1 MNFEHLRQQWPAL
14 ADLGGFAETYAY
26 LDPQSALVK
35 LRCFVEKLVG
45 EVYRELKLPAEPNA
59 NFMDRLTNA
68 SFMAVAPK
76 VILDKLHLIRM
87 HGNKAAHE
95 GDINASTS
103 VELVKDAYHLG
114 CWFFMSQGGSRE
126 QCPEFQPPQLP
137 QASSAKAEFK
147 KKNKA
152 LQEKLASQSSQL
164 ESALKELEAAQQAE
178 LAAQREAEKLKKEV
192 ERAAFAASQRAL
204 DSSNE
209 PLFEMCESRSVEAFV
224 LNEST
229 SKLSL
234 ESEASDPIMA
244 FKAGSDRATNTL
256 DLNEA
261 ETRRRLIDSE
271 LRIAGWDVGLDGAN
285 TDQVTLEHEVDGQPT
300 QTGVGY
306 CDYVLWD
313 DNGKPLAVVE
323 AKRSRENPEK
333 GRQQAKLYADALEKK
348 HGQRP
353 VIFYTNGYDIWIW
366 DDVLDTVP
374 RKLYGYYGKD
384 SLQYLINQRQQRKDL
399 NTTEIDTHIAG
410 RLYQMESITRV
421 SERFSDGYRKA
432 LVVQATGTGKTRVSI
447 ALSKRLLD
455 AGWAKRV
462 LFLCDRKELRKQAK
476 NAYSEFIK
484 EPLYVVGR
492 SKKQDQHNA
501 RIYIATYPGMMRIYE
516 QFDVGYFDLI
526 IADESHR
533 SVYNVY
539 GDLFKYFDARQVGLT
554 ATPVEMVSR
563 STCRLFGCDYKL
575 PTASYPL
582 EQAVEDGN
590 LVPFR
595 VVTHTTQFL
604 REGINEKSLSDE
616 QIAELEDQ
624 GFDPNEM
631 DFNAADIDK
640 AVYNK
645 DTNRAI
651 LRNLM
656 EKGVR
661 DVDGQLPGKTIIFAR
676 SIQHAELLAELFGEM
691 YPQHGGN
698 FCRVI
703 HSKYERADEL
713 IDDFKKTDG
722 SKDQITIA
730 VSVDMLDTGIDVPE
744 VVNLVFAK
752 PVKSKVK
759 FWQMVGRGTRLCEGL
774 YGPGHPKT
782 HFLIFDH
789 WGNFDYFEMD
799 PPEDEGRPSK
809 SLCEKLFEARL
820 NLAETALKKAEMEL
834 FQQTITLI
842 KTDIDALDD
851 RCIAVR
857 DNWQLKAQLSDE
869 KRLNTFAPD
878 TRQLLRTELAPLMQW
893 RDIKGQS
900 EALRWDLQL
909 TELQFIQLTNPS
921 EMDVAKQ
928 PVLAK
933 VGLLS
938 MHINSVRAKAEA
950 IKAIQQDAFWQALT
964 FDALEQ
970 KRTELRGIIHLR
982 DKPVVPPPPLTPV
995 FDIKEDEAEY
1005 RTADRP
1011 TRIVTVE
1018 YQIFRQAVEQTLAP
1032 LFATDPVLAKIRNGE
1047 PVSAEELAQL
1057 NALVHIQNP
1066 NLDLDTLKEFFPD
1079 SGASLDQLLRT
1090 LIGLDE
1096 KGVEAAFTAFVQQ
1109 HHINLNSR
1117 QQRFIALLKNH
1128 LCKFGTIN
1136 VAQLYDQ
1143 PFTGVHSDGLDGVFT
1158 EPRQADALVAL
1169 VEQFGI
1175 ELGARRDA
1183 ARRTLTT

>member
-1 MNFEHLRQQWPAL
+1 MNFENLRQSWPEL
-14 ADLGGFAETYAY
+14 ADLGAFAETYAY
-26 LDPQSALVK
+26 LDPQSSLVK
-35 LRCFVEKLVG
+35 LRCYVEKLVG
-45 EVYRELKLPAEPNA
+45 VIYSELRLPVEPNA
-59 NFMDRLTNA
+59 TFMDRLTNG
-68 SFMAVAPK
+68 SFTTVVPK
-76 VILDKLHLIRM
+76 VILDKLHAVRI

-95 GDINASTS
+95 GGVSVNTS
-103 VELVKDAYHLG
+103 VWLVEEAYHLG
-114 CWFFMSQGGSRE
+114 CWLFIAQGGGSFE
-126 QCPEFQPPQLP
+126 QCPKFQAPQLP
-137 QASSAKAEFK
+137 QASSAKSEFK

-152 LQEKLASQSSQL
+152 LQEKLASQSAQL
-164 ESALKELEAAQQAE
+164 DSALKELEAAQQAE
-178 LAAQREAEKLKKEV
+178 REAQQLAAKLKQQANQAKT
-192 ERAAFAASQRAL
+192 Q
-204 DSSNE
+204 
-209 PLFEMCESRSVEAFV
+209 AFV
-224 LNEST
+224 HDSM
-229 SKLSL
+229 K
-234 ESEASDPIMA
+234 
-244 FKAGSDRATNTL
+244 ATNTL
-256 DLNEA
+256 VLNEA

-271 LRIAGWDVGLDGAN
+271 LRIAGWDVGQGDN
-285 TDQVTLEHEVDGQPT
+285 TEQVTVEHEVDGQPT
-300 QTGVGY
+300 QTGIGY

-333 GRQQAKLYADALEKK
+333 GRQQAKLYADSLEKK

-384 SLQYLINQRQQRKDL
+384 SLQYLISQRKHRGDL
-399 NTTEIDTHIAG
+399 NTTPIDTTISG
-410 RLYQMESITRV
+410 RLYQMETITRV
-421 SERFSDGYRKA
+421 SERFSQGHRKA
-432 LVVQATGTGKTRVSI
+432 LVVQATGTGKTRVAI
-447 ALSKRLLD
+447 ALTKRLLD

-501 RIYIATYPGMMRIYE
+501 RIYIATYPGMMGIYE
-516 QFDVGYFDLI
+516 HFDVGYFDLV

-582 EQAVEDGN
+582 EQAVADGN

-604 REGINEKSLSDE
+604 REGIKGHSLTNE

-624 GFDPNEM
+624 GFDPNDL
-631 DFNAADIDK
+631 DFSATDIDK

-656 EKGVR
+656 ERGVR
-661 DVDGQLPGKTIIFAR
+661 DLDGQLPGKTIIFAR
-676 SIQHAELLAELFGEM
+676 SIQHAELLAELFAEM

-703 HSKYERADEL
+703 HSKYERAEEL

-722 SKDQITIA
+722 SSDQVTIA

-744 VVNLVFAK
+744 AVNLVFAK

-759 FWQMVGRGTRLCEGL
+759 FWQMVGRGTRLCEDL
-774 YGPGHPKT
+774 YGPGKPKT

-834 FQQTITLI
+834 FNQTIALI
-842 KTDIDALDD
+842 KADIDALDD

-869 KRLNTFAPD
+869 KRLNIFAPD

-909 TELQFIQLTNPS
+909 TELQFIRLTNPG
-921 EMDVAKQ
+921 EIDVGRQ
-928 PVLAK
+928 PVLIK
-933 VGLLS
+933 VAQLS
-938 MHINSVRAKAEA
+938 MHLNPVRAKAEA
-950 IKAIQQDAFWQALT
+950 IKAIQQDEFWQQVS
-964 FDALEQ
+964 FESLESQ
-970 KRTELRGIIHLR
+970 RLSLRGIIHLR
-982 DKPVVPPPPLTPV
+982 DKGAAPTPEPLPVL
-995 FDIKEDEAEY
+995 DIREDVSEY
-1005 RTADRP
+1005 QINDRP
-1011 TRIVTVE
+1011 THIVTVD
-1018 YQIFRQAVEQTLAP
+1018 YQIFRQEVEKTLAP
-1032 LFATDPVLAKIRNGE
+1032 LFARDPVLAKIRNGQ
-1047 PVSAEELAQL
+1047 PVTEEELTQL

-1066 NLDLDTLKEFFPD
+1066 NLDLGTLKEFFPD

-1090 LIGLDE
+1090 LIGMDE

-1128 LCKFGTIN
+1128 LYKFGTIN
-1136 VAQLYDQ
+1136 VSQLYDQ
-1143 PFTGVHSDGLDGVFT
+1143 PFTGVHSDGLEGVFT
-1158 EPRQADALVAL
+1158 DSTQADALVAL
-1169 VEQFGI
+1169 IEQFGV
-1175 ELGARRDA
+1175 ELGERRDA
-1183 ARRTLTT
+1183 TRRTLNP

>member
-1 MNFEHLRQQWPAL
+1 MKSMNFENLRKSWPQL
-14 ADLGGFAETYAY
+14 ADLGAFAETYAY
-26 LDPQSALVK
+26 LDPQSSLVK
-35 LRCFVEKLVG
+35 LRCYVEKLVG
-45 EVYRELKLPAEPNA
+45 VIYSELKLPSEPNA
-59 NFMDRLTNA
+59 TFMDRLNNG
-68 SFMAVAPK
+68 SFTTVVPK
-76 VILDKLHLIRM
+76 VILDKLHAIRM

-95 GDINASTS
+95 GNVTAETS
-103 VELVKDAYHLG
+103 VWLVEEAYHLG
-114 CWFFMSQGGSRE
+114 CWLFIAQGGGSRE
-126 QCPEFQPPQLP
+126 QCPDFHPPKLP
-137 QASSAKAEFK
+137 QTSSAKAEFK

-152 LQEKLASQSSQL
+152 LQEKLASQSAQL

-178 LAAQREAEKLKKEV
+178 QEAQRVASKLKQQINQVK
-192 ERAAFAASQRAL
+192 S
-204 DSSNE
+204 D
-209 PLFEMCESRSVEAFV
+209 AFV
-224 LNEST
+224 
-229 SKLSL
+229 K
-234 ESEASDPIMA
+234 
-244 FKAGSDRATNTL
+244 GSDQATNTL

-271 LRIAGWDVGLDGAN
+271 LRIVGWDVGLKGVN

-300 QTGVGY
+300 PSGIGY

-323 AKRSRENPEK
+323 AKRARENPEK
-333 GRQQAKLYADALEKK
+333 GRQQGKLYADALEKK
-348 HGQRP
+348 HAQRP

-374 RKLYGYYGKD
+374 RKLYGCYGKD
-384 SLQYLINQRQQRKDL
+384 SLQYLINQRKHRKNL
-399 NTTEIDTHIAG
+399 NTTPIDTTIAG
-410 RLYQMESITRV
+410 RLYQMETITRV
-421 SERFSDGYRKA
+421 SERFSQGHRKA

-447 ALSKRLLD
+447 ALTKRLLD

-501 RIYIATYPGMMRIYE
+501 RIYIATYPGMMGIYE
-516 QFDVGYFDLI
+516 QFDVGYFDLV

-604 REGINEKSLSDE
+604 REGIKGHSLTDD

-624 GFDPNEM
+624 GFDPNEL
-631 DFNAADIDK
+631 DFSATDIDK

-656 EKGVR
+656 ELGVR
-661 DVDGQLPGKTIIFAR
+661 DLDGQLPGKTIIFAR
-676 SIQHAELLAELFGEM
+676 SIRHAELLAELFAEM

-703 HSKYERADEL
+703 HSQYKRAEEL

-722 SKDQITIA
+722 SSDQITIA

-744 VVNLVFAK
+744 AVNLVFAK

-759 FWQMVGRGTRLCEGL
+759 FWQMVGRGTRLCEDL
-774 YGPGHPKT
+774 YGPGKPKT

-820 NLAETALKKAEMEL
+820 NLAETALKKAEMDL
-834 FQQTITLI
+834 FKQVIELI
-842 KTDIDALDD
+842 KADIDALDD

-869 KRLNTFAPD
+869 KCLNSFAPD
-878 TRQLLRTELAPLMQW
+878 TRQLLHTELAPLMQW

-909 TELQFIQLTNPS
+909 TELQFICLTNPS
-921 EMDVAKQ
+921 EMDVAKL
-928 PVLAK
+928 PVLTK
-933 VGLLS
+933 VGQLS
-938 MHINSVRAKAEA
+938 MHLNPVRAKAEA
-950 IKAIQQDAFWQALT
+950 IKAIQQDEFWQPVS
-964 FDALEQ
+964 FESLESQ
-970 KRTELRGIIHLR
+970 RLALRGIIHLR
-982 DKPVVPPPPLTPV
+982 DKGAAPTPEPLPVL
-995 FDIKEDEAEY
+995 DIKEDAAEY
-1005 RTADRP
+1005 QISDRP
-1011 TRIVTVE
+1011 THIVTVD
-1018 YQIFRQAVEQTLAP
+1018 YQIFRQEVEKTLAP
-1032 LFATDPVLAKIRNGE
+1032 LFERDPVLAKIRNGE
-1047 PVSAEELAQL
+1047 AVSEEELTQL

-1090 LIGLDE
+1090 LIGMDE
-1096 KGVEAAFTAFVQQ
+1096 KGVEVAFTAFVQQ

-1136 VAQLYDQ
+1136 VSQLYEQ
-1143 PFTGVHSDGLDGVFT
+1143 PFTGVHSDGLEGVFT
-1158 EPRQADALVAL
+1158 DSNQADALVAL
-1169 VEQFGI
+1169 IKQFGV
-1175 ELGARRDA
+1175 ELGERRDA
-1183 ARRTLTT
+1183 ARRT